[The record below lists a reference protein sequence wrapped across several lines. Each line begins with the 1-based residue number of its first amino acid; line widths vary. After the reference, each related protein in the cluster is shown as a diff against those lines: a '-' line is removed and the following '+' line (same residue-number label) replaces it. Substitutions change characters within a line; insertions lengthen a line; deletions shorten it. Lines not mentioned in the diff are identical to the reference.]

1 MSSSLFVTFISSSE
15 NIIIFSFFFKKE
27 KKIVNRSF
35 GKKMKE
41 KSKEIWLLFSLWTFF
56 ALIVYTYSCYQ
67 FITMRDLMYER
78 FQLTDQNL
86 KKKVSLTSWDALA
99 VSGLMMWDNI
109 YFVTEVTV
117 TGEHMGNPINWLT
130 KFTSQKLAVG
140 ANCNWVS
147 FNFRCPLIDAENHWY
162 FLSQWSSRFLGL
174 KQVCTGLLWVL
185 SVSMWCIFFGVVIGI
200 LFTLVLIYR
209 HSIEIRSYMASY
221 NWDKKLGHFIL

>member
-1 MSSSLFVTFISSSE
+1 
-15 NIIIFSFFFKKE
+15 
-27 KKIVNRSF
+27 
-35 GKKMKE
+35 MKE

-86 KKKVSLTSWDALA
+86 KKKVSLTSWDVLA

-109 YFVTEVTV
+109 YFVTEETV

-140 ANCNWVS
+140 ASCNWVS

>member
-1 MSSSLFVTFISSSE
+1 
-15 NIIIFSFFFKKE
+15 
-27 KKIVNRSF
+27 
-35 GKKMKE
+35 
-41 KSKEIWLLFSLWTFF
+41 
-56 ALIVYTYSCYQ
+56 
-67 FITMRDLMYER
+67 MRDSNL
-78 FQLTDQNL
+78 LTKIK
-86 KKKVSLTSWDALA
+86 KKKVSLTSWDVLA

-109 YFVTEVTV
+109 YFVTEETV

-140 ANCNWVS
+140 ASCNWVS
-147 FNFRCPLIDAENHWY
+147 FNFRSPLIDAENHWY
-162 FLSQWSSRFLGL
+162 FLSQWSSHFLGL